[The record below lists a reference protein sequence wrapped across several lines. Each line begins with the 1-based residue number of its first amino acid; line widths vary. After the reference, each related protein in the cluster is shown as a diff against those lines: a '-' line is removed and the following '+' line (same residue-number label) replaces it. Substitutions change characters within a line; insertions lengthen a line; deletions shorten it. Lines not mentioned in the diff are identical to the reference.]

1 MIKLALTALLTAAVT
16 VAALAATGLGAGTPQ
31 ALNMKLKQ
39 VIFLKSDN
47 FHCQA
52 LTSTQVACGANTL
65 PNSVQVYFTPHQ
77 LVVLK
82 FDATGKHAKAVY
94 AAKR

>member
-1 MIKLALTALLTAAVT
+1 MLKLALTAVVTAAVT
-16 VAALAATGLGAGTPQ
+16 VAALAASGLGASGPP
-31 ALNMKLKQ
+31 ALNMKLGQ

-52 LTSTQVACGANTL
+52 LTATQVACGANTL
-65 PNSVQVYFTPHQ
+65 PNSTQVYFTPTRV
-77 LVVLK
+77 VVLK
-82 FDATGKHAKAVY
+82 FDRTGKHPKAIF